1 MFFLAIY
8 QYYKYIYNI
17 NITYIN
23 LYKFSKMKKILV
35 PTDFSEQ
42 AHNALRAAIGI
53 ARKSNAEIVLL
64 HIIDLPQ
71 ETMDMI
77 KPGYDLP
84 EIMFF
89 KQHAETRLSEISLS
103 SELSGLNVSQI
114 LKLGRTFDEVT
125 QVAHDQ
131 NIDLIVMGSHG
142 ASGFKEF
149 FIGSNTEKVIRTSAI
164 PVLTI
169 KGNQADVKFN
179 KVIVAND
186 FTEEASVGFGRIIDF
201 LKANGATP
209 HFLMVN
215 TPNNFKPTHVAEE
228 LAQNF
233 LKQFNLENTTFSIYN
248 DLDIEKGILNFAERE
263 NADLIAMG
271 THGRKGFARFLNGS
285 ISEDLMNHSPRS
297 IVTFKI

>member
-1 MFFLAIY
+1 
-8 QYYKYIYNI
+8 
-17 NITYIN
+17 
-23 LYKFSKMKKILV
+23 MKKILV
-35 PTDFSEQ
+35 PTDFSDQ
-42 AHNALRAAIGI
+42 AFNALKAAAGI

-77 KPGYDLP
+77 QPGYDLP

-89 KQHAETRLSEISLS
+89 KQHAETRLTQIALS
-103 SELSGLNVSQI
+103 PELNGLTVSQI
-114 LKLGRTFDEVT
+114 LKLGRTFNEVT
-125 QVAHDQ
+125 IVAKDN

-142 ASGFKEF
+142 ASGFKEL
-149 FIGSNTEKVIRTSAI
+149 FIGSNTEKVIRTSEV
-164 PVLTI
+164 PVLAI
-169 KGNQADVKFN
+169 KGDQADVKFD
-179 KVIVAND
+179 KVVVAND
-186 FTEEASVGFGRIIDF
+186 FTEDIKESFEQIIGF
-201 LKANGATP
+201 LKSNGGTP

-228 LAQNF
+228 IVRNF
-233 LKQFNLENTTFSIYN
+233 LNQFQLDNYEFSIYN
-248 DLDIEKGILNFAERE
+248 DLDIEKGILNFAERV

-297 IVTFKI
+297 IITFKI

>member
-1 MFFLAIY
+1 
-8 QYYKYIYNI
+8 
-17 NITYIN
+17 
-23 LYKFSKMKKILV
+23 MKKILV
-35 PTDFSEQ
+35 PTDFSDQ
-42 AHNALRAAIGI
+42 AFNALKAAAGI

-89 KQHAETRLSEISLS
+89 KESAEARLTQTSFSP
-103 SELSGLNVSQI
+103 ELSGLTVSQI
-114 LKLGRTFDEVT
+114 LKLGRTFSEVT
-125 QVAHDQ
+125 EVAKAN

-142 ASGFKEF
+142 ASGFKEL
-149 FIGSNTEKVIRTSAI
+149 FIGSNTEKVIRTSEI
-164 PVLTI
+164 PVLAI
-169 KGNQADVKFN
+169 KGNNDEIKFD
-179 KVIVAND
+179 KVVVASD
-186 FTEEASVGFGRIIDF
+186 FTEDTGESFLRIINF
-201 LKANGATP
+201 LKANGGTP

-228 LAQNF
+228 MAHNF
-233 LKQFNLENTTFSIYN
+233 LKQFELDGYEFSIYN
-248 DLDIEKGILNFAERE
+248 DLDIEKGILNFADRI

-297 IVTFKI
+297 IVTFKL

>member
-1 MFFLAIY
+1 
-8 QYYKYIYNI
+8 
-17 NITYIN
+17 
-23 LYKFSKMKKILV
+23 MKKILV

-42 AHNALRAAIGI
+42 ANVALRAAANI
-53 ARKSNAEIVLL
+53 ARKSSAEIILL

-71 ETMDMI
+71 ETMDMV

-89 KQHAETRLSEISLS
+89 KEHAEAKLTQTSLSE
-103 SELSGLNVSQI
+103 ELSGLNVSQI

-125 QVAHDQ
+125 EVAKAN

-142 ASGFKEF
+142 ASGFKEL
-149 FIGSNTEKVIRTSAI
+149 FIGSNTEKVIRTSNI
-164 PVLTI
+164 PVLAI
-169 KGNQADVKFN
+169 KGDETEISFN
-179 KVIVAND
+179 KVVFAND
-186 FTEEASVGFGRIIDF
+186 FTEETAQGFQKIVDF
-201 LKANGATP
+201 LKLNGSTP

-228 LAQNF
+228 LAHAF
-233 LKQFNLENTTFSIYN
+233 LKQFNLDNYEFSIYN
-248 DLDIEKGILNFAERE
+248 DLDIEKGILNFAERV

-271 THGRKGFARFLNGS
+271 THGRKGFARLLNGS

-297 IVTFKI
+297 IITFKL

>member
-1 MFFLAIY
+1 
-8 QYYKYIYNI
+8 
-17 NITYIN
+17 
-23 LYKFSKMKKILV
+23 MKKILV

-42 AHNALRAAIGI
+42 ANIALKAAAGI
-53 ARKSNAEIVLL
+53 ARKSSAEIILL

-89 KQHAETRLSEISLS
+89 KEHAEVKLTQTSLSE
-103 SELSGLNVSQI
+103 ELSGLNVSQI

-125 QVAHDQ
+125 EVAKAN

-142 ASGFKEF
+142 ASGFKEL
-149 FIGSNTEKVIRTSAI
+149 FIGSNTEKVIRTSDI

-169 KGNQADVKFN
+169 KGDETEVSFN
-179 KVIVAND
+179 KVVFAND
-186 FTEEASVGFGRIIDF
+186 FTEETARGFQKIVDF
-201 LKANGATP
+201 LKLNGSTP

-228 LAQNF
+228 LAHAF
-233 LKQFNLENTTFSIYN
+233 LKQYNLDDYEFSIYN
-248 DLDIEKGILNFAERE
+248 DLDIEKGILNFAERVD
-263 NADLIAMG
+263 ADLIAMG
-271 THGRKGFARFLNGS
+271 THGRKGFARLLNGS

-297 IVTFKI
+297 IITFKL

>member
-1 MFFLAIY
+1 
-8 QYYKYIYNI
+8 
-17 NITYIN
+17 
-23 LYKFSKMKKILV
+23 MKKILV
-35 PTDFSEQ
+35 PTDFSDQ
-42 AHNALRAAIGI
+42 AFNALKAAAGI

-77 KPGYDLP
+77 QPGYDLP

-89 KQHAETRLSEISLS
+89 KQHAETRLTQIALS
-103 SELSGLNVSQI
+103 PELSGLTVSQI
-114 LKLGRTFDEVT
+114 LKLGRTFNEVT
-125 QVAHDQ
+125 IVAKDN

-142 ASGFKEF
+142 ASGFKEL
-149 FIGSNTEKVIRTSAI
+149 FIGSNTEKVIRTSEV
-164 PVLTI
+164 PVLAI
-169 KGNQADVKFN
+169 KGDQSDVKFD
-179 KVIVAND
+179 KVVVAND
-186 FTEEASVGFGRIIDF
+186 FTEDIKESFEQIIQF
-201 LKANGATP
+201 LKSNGGKP

-228 LAQNF
+228 IVRGF
-233 LKQFNLENTTFSIYN
+233 LSQFELEEYEFSIYN
-248 DLDIEKGILNFAERE
+248 DLDIEKGILNFAERV

-297 IVTFKI
+297 IITFKI

>member
-1 MFFLAIY
+1 
-8 QYYKYIYNI
+8 
-17 NITYIN
+17 
-23 LYKFSKMKKILV
+23 MKKILV
-35 PTDFSEQ
+35 PTDFSDQ
-42 AHNALRAAIGI
+42 AFNALKAAAGI

-77 KPGYDLP
+77 QPGYDLP

-89 KQHAETRLSEISLS
+89 KQHAETRLTQIALS
-103 SELSGLNVSQI
+103 PELSGLTVSQI
-114 LKLGRTFDEVT
+114 LKLGRTFNEVT
-125 QVAHDQ
+125 IVAKDN

-142 ASGFKEF
+142 ASGFKEL
-149 FIGSNTEKVIRTSAI
+149 FIGSNTEKVIRTSEV
-164 PVLTI
+164 PVLAI
-169 KGNQADVKFN
+169 KGDQSDVKFD
-179 KVIVAND
+179 KVVIAND
-186 FTEEASVGFGRIIDF
+186 FTEDIKESFEQIIQF
-201 LKANGATP
+201 LKSNGGTP

-228 LAQNF
+228 IVRGF
-233 LKQFNLENTTFSIYN
+233 LSQFQLENYEFSIYN
-248 DLDIEKGILNFAERE
+248 DLDIEKGILNFAERV

-297 IVTFKI
+297 IITFKI